1 MCIISPFISFSQ
13 TVNEG
18 VMAIL
23 PDTNVSTVSTFD
35 NISSGVVV
43 NNGNFYFYSNFIN
56 DGLYMYDSQEKGSLA
71 VFQAYD
77 QNTGKQELRG
87 TVPSE
92 FYDILFDNL
101 TPNFAFDLK
110 NDISIGGIANFKEG
124 IIRIDSLDGAM
135 VFKKGAKA
143 INVSDLSFADGI
155 VEKLGNESFE
165 FPIGNKKIYRMAAI
179 SAPKYSSDRFFSRYH
194 FANSNNRYNHSK
206 KEAAIDI
213 IDDKEYW
220 IVEKEK
226 NTQSNII
233 LTLTWDE
240 RTTPEVL
247 LKKAEKNLRILRW
260 DDIEQMWVDEGGVVD
275 SVNKT
280 VSSPTAVG
288 RLGIFTLG
296 IIKPNFITDGD
307 VIIYNAVSP
316 NGDGDNDHFV
326 IKNIE
331 KFPNNTVNIFNR
343 WGVKVYSTTGYNN
356 QNNNFIGVSD
366 GRVTIK
372 RNEKLPSGTYYY
384 IIEYEYKDSD
394 GERMIK
400 KSGYLHLEN

>member
-1 MCIISPFISFSQ
+1 MKQYFIIMMCIISPFISFSQ

-194 FANSNNRYNHSK
+194 FANSNNRDNHSK

-260 DDIEQMWVDEGGVVD
+260 DDIEQMW
-275 SVNKT
+275 
-280 VSSPTAVG
+280 
-288 RLGIFTLG
+288 
-296 IIKPNFITDGD
+296 
-307 VIIYNAVSP
+307 
-316 NGDGDNDHFV
+316 
-326 IKNIE
+326 
-331 KFPNNTVNIFNR
+331 
-343 WGVKVYSTTGYNN
+343 
-356 QNNNFIGVSD
+356 
-366 GRVTIK
+366 
-372 RNEKLPSGTYYY
+372 
-384 IIEYEYKDSD
+384 
-394 GERMIK
+394 
-400 KSGYLHLEN
+400 